1 MKIYYKDK
9 KVSVELTS
17 VFDLLINNQIFNN
30 GGNDEAVLDYWRFTT
45 FTLRYCFSYE
55 KQHSVKLFTGT

>member
-1 MKIYYKDK
+1 MSAQIHTLEPPESIDFTNKKDPLEGQF
-9 KVSVELTS
+9 S
-17 VFDLLINNQIFNN
+17 N